1 MSKLNVYAGMATKIP
16 QPVATS
22 ASEIAGAIIPSDEP
36 PPFPSCENVSKIETT
51 VPKRPIKGEV
61 DAITLSHV
69 SPLVA
74 FFSAILIHTFS

>member
-1 MSKLNVYAGMATKIP
+1 MSKLNVYAGIATKIP

-51 VPKRPIKGEV
+51 VPKR
-61 DAITLSHV
+61 
-69 SPLVA
+69 
-74 FFSAILIHTFS
+74 